1 MIGIT
6 KTSTQGVVK
15 YPVKKSPSKKL
26 KVNVAPVWNVN
37 SYLKK
42 VSDMKQEKK
51 LKKQGY
57 VAIIHADGQINSG
70 KSTRNG
76 IYSETLS
83 ATLEKALEDKKVKA
97 VVLRINSPGGD
108 PVACD
113 TITRSIQRLQ
123 AAKKPVVAQMS
134 SVAASGGY
142 WLASQCNSILAA
154 PLTITGSIGVI
165 AGNVSIGSFLRRYG
179 VTKDSYTTHES
190 STPAMPWY
198 DGLSESQRNILSR
211 TIDSLYDHFVKKVSI
226 MRDIDE
232 EKAHE
237 SAKGRVWLGSEAKMT
252 DLVDTA
258 DEQSCSPFSAVQLAA
273 SLAQEQNKDLKD
285 FSGAGEVYPRPPK
298 TLFERLTMAAE
309 KNKKGQGVPFATSY
323 EIIET
328 SDDFLSKI
336 ETPLERL
343 AMTGGRGPNA
353 DYQQL
358 KLVSDVD
365 TIEIGILE
373 KLRSLVSRFFYNN

>member
-1 MIGIT
+1 
-6 KTSTQGVVK
+6 
-15 YPVKKSPSKKL
+15 
-26 KVNVAPVWNVN
+26 
-37 SYLKK
+37 
-42 VSDMKQEKK
+42 
-51 LKKQGY
+51 
-57 VAIIHADGQINSG
+57 
-70 KSTRNG
+70 
-76 IYSETLS
+76 
-83 ATLEKALEDKKVKA
+83 
-97 VVLRINSPGGD
+97 
-108 PVACD
+108 
-113 TITRSIQRLQ
+113 
-123 AAKKPVVAQMS
+123 VAQMS

-258 DEQSCSPFSAVQLAA
+258 DE
-273 SLAQEQNKDLKD
+273 
-285 FSGAGEVYPRPPK
+285 
-298 TLFERLTMAAE
+298 
-309 KNKKGQGVPFATSY
+309 
-323 EIIET
+323 
-328 SDDFLSKI
+328 
-336 ETPLERL
+336 
-343 AMTGGRGPNA
+343 
-353 DYQQL
+353 
-358 KLVSDVD
+358 
-365 TIEIGILE
+365 
-373 KLRSLVSRFFYNN
+373 